1 MLSVADV
8 ATLLQREGSGVSAED
23 YDETAQPNDARQ
35 RRAEL
40 LRPVLASCEQARF
53 APSGNIDLIAE
64 KLGDGSRDAAWRLPF
79 GDSGILNFFLQQI
92 AMGGMRQG
100 LHIHALRIIG
110 NSCADTD
117 ENRARVVEGDF
128 LAPIIRDLDMESLI
142 PFSIPVLFNILVD
155 YGEQQL
161 RLQGCRK
168 RRANMCAEPAQRL
181 ASQSRLS
188 HKLTLLLSSP
198 RISEYSPFINYFCKI
213 LALLVAQEGEVE
225 LAHPSTVP
233 VLLTL
238 AATSPYNDDI
248 EDFITLASVA
258 MAYLAPES
266 SQNRL
271 ISAGQVSL
279 LLNVYYHAHVNVA
292 VDHIDDPDL
301 VNQLRQLQTSLL
313 STLADLTASDA
324 FFTRYPLQ
332 GPVSQTFWAW
342 LRAPNARLQT
352 ASCLAL
358 GNYSRSDELSYAL
371 VHTHGA
377 HIPVIELLS
386 NPEINDAQVLHAAI
400 SFLKNLAIPANNKPS
415 LGDLLE
421 PSCVPRIYAFDSQ
434 PHVQFA
440 AVSLTR
446 LLLVN
451 CPSNVRRICK
461 PLSSDPSSPAHERT
475 NVHAL
480 VSLFER
486 SDAEPT
492 RLEASRSIAAIC
504 RVLHSNPAAPILPDW
519 DPSNSSLQS
528 SAHTSDNTLLSS
540 VSSDYSEDSKRRDF
554 FYKRHY
560 LENALAFLV
569 AQTKWPILRSEA
581 WFVFALMCRSRDGA
595 ASVLTMF
602 HVQAAMDSLI
612 EAVTGRRSFQ
622 PAERQIEPGQSS
634 SLLSTAGDLE
644 LEPQQVDA
652 SQKANMAKVDRE
664 NAVVLC
670 TEILRNWGDELPPL
684 RLGALQDLIKQGTEL
699 IAAEKR

>member
-1 MLSVADV
+1 MLSVADI

-23 YDETAQPNDARQ
+23 YDETSQPDDARQ
-35 RRAEL
+35 RRTEL

-53 APSGNIDLIAE
+53 APSGDIDLIAE

-79 GDSGILNFFLQQI
+79 GDSGILDFFLQQI
-92 AMGGMRQG
+92 TMGGMRQG

-155 YGEQQL
+155 Y
-161 RLQGCRK
+161 
-168 RRANMCAEPAQRL
+168 EPAQRL

-225 LAHPSTVP
+225 LAHPLTVP

-258 MAYLAPES
+258 MTYLAPEP
-266 SQNRL
+266 SQNSL
-271 ISAGQVSL
+271 ISAGHVSL
-279 LLNVYYHAHVNVA
+279 FLNVYYHAHVNVA

-324 FFTRYPLQ
+324 FFTRYPVQ

-352 ASCLAL
+352 AACLAL

-434 PHVQFA
+434 PHVQFS

-492 RLEASRSIAAIC
+492 RLEAARSIAAIC

-519 DPSNSSLQS
+519 DPFNSSLQS
-528 SAHTSDNTLLSS
+528 SAHASDNTLLSS

-569 AQTKWPILRSEA
+569 SQSKWPILRSEA

-634 SLLSTAGDLE
+634 SLLSTAGNLE

-684 RLGALQDLIKQGTEL
+684 RLGALQDLIKEGTEL

>member
-1 MLSVADV
+1 MLSVADI

-23 YDETAQPNDARQ
+23 YDETSQPDDARQ
-35 RRAEL
+35 RRTEL

-53 APSGNIDLIAE
+53 APSGDIDLIAE

-79 GDSGILNFFLQQI
+79 GDSGILDFFLQQI
-92 AMGGMRQG
+92 TMGGMRQG

-155 YGEQQL
+155 Y
-161 RLQGCRK
+161 
-168 RRANMCAEPAQRL
+168 EPAQRL

-225 LAHPSTVP
+225 LAHPLTVP

-258 MAYLAPES
+258 MTYLAPEP
-266 SQNRL
+266 SQNSL
-271 ISAGQVSL
+271 ISAGHVSL
-279 LLNVYYHAHVNVA
+279 FLNVYYHAHVNVA

-324 FFTRYPLQ
+324 FFTRYPVQ

-352 ASCLAL
+352 AACLAL

-434 PHVQFA
+434 PHVQFS

-492 RLEASRSIAAIC
+492 RLEAARSIAAIC
-504 RVLHSNPAAPILPDW
+504 RVLHSNLAAPILPDW

-528 SAHTSDNTLLSS
+528 SAHASDNTLLSS

-569 AQTKWPILRSEA
+569 SQSKWPILRSEA

-634 SLLSTAGDLE
+634 SLLSTAGNLE

-684 RLGALQDLIKQGTEL
+684 RLGALQDLIKEGTEL

>member
-1 MLSVADV
+1 MLSVADI

-23 YDETAQPNDARQ
+23 YDETSQPDDARQ
-35 RRAEL
+35 RRTEL

-53 APSGNIDLIAE
+53 APSGDIDLIAE

-79 GDSGILNFFLQQI
+79 GDSGILDFFLQQI
-92 AMGGMRQG
+92 TMGGMRQG

-155 YGEQQL
+155 Y
-161 RLQGCRK
+161 
-168 RRANMCAEPAQRL
+168 EPAQRL

-225 LAHPSTVP
+225 LAHPLTVP

-258 MAYLAPES
+258 MTYLAPEP
-266 SQNRL
+266 SQNSL
-271 ISAGQVSL
+271 ISAGHVSL
-279 LLNVYYHAHVNVA
+279 FLNVYYHAHVNVA

-324 FFTRYPLQ
+324 FFTRYPVQ

-352 ASCLAL
+352 AACLAL

-421 PSCVPRIYAFDSQ
+421 PSCIPRIYAFDSQ
-434 PHVQFA
+434 PHVQFS

-492 RLEASRSIAAIC
+492 RLEAARSIAAIC

-528 SAHTSDNTLLSS
+528 SAHASDNTLLSS

-569 AQTKWPILRSEA
+569 SQSKWPILRSEA

-634 SLLSTAGDLE
+634 SLLSTAGNLE

-684 RLGALQDLIKQGTEL
+684 RLGALQDLIKEGTEL